1 MVKSPKQIGQ
11 QSSTGG
17 PSFPSILS
25 PFPSPETSTT
35 GLLAFS
41 SISLSP
47 DSLVKIRHLFS
58 FSFHLIKSFY
68 MQTLPVVGR
77 RDSVASKK
85 KIGIGAV
92 LNLSNGY
99 GCGPGYYHLDFVVL
113 PRWNGHTRA
122 LHDIWYD
129 IDSPVPIYYPTA
141 FFFFFSI
148 LENKFKFCLNIKLRS
163 KSWNI
168 QPIKTTPLW
177 CNLNLWVVKFVSK

>member
-92 LNLSNGY
+92 LNLLNGY

-122 LHDIWYD
+122 LHDIWWYWF
-129 IDSPVPIYYPTA
+129 SHAHLLSYC
-141 FFFFFSI
+141 FFFSI
-148 LENKFKFCLNIKLRS
+148 LENKFKFCLNIILRS